1 VSNTPQE
8 SERFR
13 TFPGVFRPVVLTILG
28 AMLYLRLGWLVGNSG
43 LFGAIAVILCAYIIT
58 GATALSVSSIAS
70 NVRVRPGG
78 AFAIIAGALG
88 LEAGGAIG
96 IPLYIAQ
103 ASSTALYLYAFTEG
117 WAVLFPTHNPMVVA
131 GIGLIFVSYLAYRS
145 ATWALKAQGVMFIL
159 VILALVSAAGGLYT
173 NNTLHNPSLLAQD
186 PDVSILQAFA
196 IFFPAATGIMIGVGM
211 SGSLAKPRQA
221 IPLGTMWAWA
231 VTLVVYLLG
240 AIWYATVASP
250 EELRTYS
257 TLAID
262 RSAIGLLVLLG
273 LLVSTLMAALSSL
286 VAAPRLLQA
295 MAIQRVV
302 PLADWLGSQD
312 EAENPRNAL
321 FVTVGIAA
329 LALSTGSLNA
339 VAPIITSFFI
349 ITYLAINLV
358 VLLEHRLGMISFR
371 PTFKVKQYSPLLGV
385 ITCSL
390 AMVLASPRGGILE
403 FVFVVGIYGFI
414 TGRKLETPWETV
426 HSGIA
431 LSLADWATQKI
442 SRLERSQRAWK
453 PDLLVPVHEVDGL
466 HWDLPL
472 VRALTLRNGSVK
484 LIGIGNDPEL
494 EANLEQGLT
503 ILDSSNIFA
512 TSALV
517 RDAAWIVG
525 LRYSIE
531 LLKASSFPPNLL
543 LFSGRDR
550 DEEELKHALQLCAAH
565 KLGLAM
571 HVGEPLD
578 LNEKPHCAIN
588 IWLSDRSPDWSMSLR
603 LANIDLPVLVGLL
616 LADASDG
623 HMRLVTAIENAD
635 EYYKAQTFLGSL
647 IDVGRLPLGTTAHVF
662 HGDFLDQLEN
672 APPADIHL
680 FGISPQIDPN
690 RLKMIQAKVDS
701 LCIFL
706 MDSGYES
713 AIA

>member
-1 VSNTPQE
+1 
-8 SERFR
+8 
-13 TFPGVFRPVVLTILG
+13 
-28 AMLYLRLGWLVGNSG
+28 MLYLRLGWLVGNSG
-43 LFGAIAVILCAYIIT
+43 LLGAIAVILCAYIIT
-58 GATALSVSSIAS
+58 GSTALSVSSIAS
-70 NVRVRPGG
+70 NVRVQPGG

-96 IPLYIAQ
+96 IPLFIAQ

-117 WAVLFPTHNPMVVA
+117 WAVLFPTHDPMTVA
-131 GIGLIFVSYLAYRS
+131 GCGLVLVSYLAYRS
-145 ATWALKAQGVMFIL
+145 AAWAFKAQGLMFVL
-159 VILALVSAAGGLYT
+159 VLLALLSAAGGLYT
-173 NNTLHNPSLLAQD
+173 NTTLYNPSLLAKS

-221 IPLGTMWAWA
+221 IPLGTLWAWA
-231 VTLVVYLLG
+231 VTLTVYLLG
-240 AIWYATVASP
+240 AVWYATVASP
-250 EELRTYS
+250 EDLRRYS

-262 RSAIGLLVLLG
+262 RSAIGLLVLVG

-295 MAIQRVV
+295 MAVQRVV
-302 PLADWLGSQD
+302 PAANWLKAQD
-312 EAENPRNAL
+312 AEENPRNAL
-321 FVTVGIAA
+321 FVTIGIAGI
-329 LALSTGSLNA
+329 ALSTGSLNA

-371 PTFKVKQYSPLLGV
+371 PTFKVKEYSPLLGV
-385 ITCSL
+385 ISCSL

-403 FVFVVGIYGFI
+403 FVFVIGVYGVI

-431 LSLADWATQKI
+431 LSLADWATHKI

-453 PDLLVPVHEVDGL
+453 PDLLVPVHQVDGL
-466 HWDLPL
+466 HRDLPL

-484 LIGIGNDPEL
+484 LVGIGNDPDL
-494 EANLEQGLT
+494 DDSLDQGLT

-512 TSALV
+512 TRAHV

-531 LLKASSFPPNLL
+531 LLKAASFPPNLL

-550 DEEELKHALQLCAAH
+550 DEEELKHALQLCESH
-565 KLGLAM
+565 GLGLAM
-571 HVGEPLD
+571 HVGEPLENYRD
-578 LNEKPHCAIN
+578 GKQAIN
-588 IWLSDRSPDWSMSLR
+588 VWLSDRSPDWSMSLR
-603 LANIDLPVLVGLL
+603 LANIDLPVLIGLL
-616 LADASDG
+616 LAESCNG
-623 HMRLVTAIENAD
+623 HMRLVTAIQD
-635 EYYKAQTFLGSL
+635 GGEYYKAQEFLANL
-647 IDVGRLPLGTTAHVF
+647 IDMGRLPLGTTAHVF
-662 HGDFLDQLEN
+662 HGDFLNQIAN

-680 FGISPQIDPN
+680 FGISPGIDPN
-690 RLKMIQAKVDS
+690 RLKVIQSKVGS

-706 MDSGYES
+706 MDSGHES

>member
-1 VSNTPQE
+1 
-8 SERFR
+8 
-13 TFPGVFRPVVLTILG
+13 
-28 AMLYLRLGWLVGNSG
+28 MLYLRLGWLVGNSG
-43 LFGAIAVILCAYIIT
+43 LLGAIAVILSAYIIT

-96 IPLYIAQ
+96 IPLFIAQ

-131 GIGLIFVSYLAYRS
+131 GCGLILVSYLAYHS
-145 ATWALKAQGVMFIL
+145 AAWALQAQGLMFIL
-159 VILALVSAAGGLYT
+159 VILALLSAAGGLTT
-173 NNTLHNPSLLAQD
+173 NSTLYYPSLLAKN
-186 PDVSILQAFA
+186 PEVSILDAFA

-221 IPLGTMWAWA
+221 IPLGTLWAWA
-231 VTLVVYLLG
+231 VTLAIYLLG
-240 AIWYATVASP
+240 AVWYATVASP
-250 EELRTYS
+250 EDLRRYS

-262 RSAIGLLVLLG
+262 RSAIGLLVLIG
-273 LLVSTLMAALSSL
+273 LLASTLMAALSSL

-295 MAIQRVV
+295 MAVQRVV
-302 PLADWLGSQD
+302 PVADWLKVQD
-312 EAENPRNAL
+312 KKENPRNAL
-321 FVTVGIAA
+321 FVTIGIAA

-358 VLLEHRLGMISFR
+358 VLLEHRLAMISFR
-371 PTFKVKQYSPLLGV
+371 PTFEVKQYSPLLGV
-385 ITCSL
+385 ITCTL

-403 FVFVVGIYGFI
+403 FAFVIGIYGVI

-431 LSLADWATQKI
+431 ISLADWATHKV
-442 SRLERSQRAWK
+442 SGLERSQRAWK
-453 PDLLVPVHEVDGL
+453 PDLLVPIHEVDSL

-472 VRALTLRNGSVK
+472 IRALTVRHGSVK
-484 LIGIGNDPEL
+484 LVGIGNDPEL
-494 EANLEQGLT
+494 ERSLEQSLT
-503 ILDSSNIFA
+503 VLNSANIFT

-517 RDAAWIVG
+517 RDATWIVG

-543 LFSGRDR
+543 LFNGRDR
-550 DEEELKHALQLCAAH
+550 DEEELKRALQLCESH
-565 KLGLAM
+565 SLGLAM

-578 LNEKPHCAIN
+578 NEKDGKQAIN

-603 LANIDLPVLVGLL
+603 LANIDLPVLIGLL
-616 LADASDG
+616 LAESCQG
-623 HMRLVTAIENAD
+623 HMRLVTAIQD
-635 EYYKAQTFLGSL
+635 TGEYYKAQEFLANL
-647 IDVGRLPLGTTAHVF
+647 IDMGRLPLGTTAHVF
-662 HGDFLDQLEN
+662 HGDFLQQLGN

-680 FGISPQIDPN
+680 FGISPEVDPN
-690 RLKMIQAKVDS
+690 RLKAIQSKVGS